1 MSYSYLNVS
10 KGTLKMNK
18 NQFPNESE
26 IIIRHT
32 QTWLLT
38 SNESVKSLALDMLA
52 PRLKKFAPENPTV
65 AEQENWEASVSR
77 MVHRYLKGTHP
88 MPLSW
93 KWQWLDCLPNK
104 YRDSALKEIHAVHGF
119 LDTLP
124 EIENGTVCD
133 ASINEVLESV
143 ASMVS
148 TAEPAHDGKY
158 DERDSIESSNQM
170 IDSLLGLAAKCLDE
184 ARKINAGT
192 GAVGTRHNI
201 HNFSM
206 SEAE

>member
-1 MSYSYLNVS
+1 
-10 KGTLKMNK
+10 MNK
-18 NQFPNESE
+18 VKFPNESE

-52 PRLKKFAPENPTV
+52 PRLKKFAPDNPTV
-65 AEQENWEASVSR
+65 AEQDNWEASVSR
-77 MVHRYLKGTHP
+77 MVHRYLKGTNP

-93 KWQWLDCLPNK
+93 KWQWLDCLPSK
-104 YRDSALKEIHAVHGF
+104 YRDSALRESHAVHGF

-124 EIENGTVCD
+124 DIEKGTVCN
-133 ASINEVLESV
+133 SSFNEVLESV

-148 TAEPAHDGKY
+148 TAQPAHDGKY
-158 DERDSIESSNQM
+158 DEKDSLESSNQM

-184 ARKINAGT
+184 VRKIHAGT

-201 HNFSM
+201 NNFSL
-206 SEAE
+206 SEVD

>member
-1 MSYSYLNVS
+1 
-10 KGTLKMNK
+10 MNK
-18 NQFPNESE
+18 VKFPNESE

-52 PRLKKFAPENPTV
+52 PRLKKFAPDNPTV
-65 AEQENWEASVSR
+65 AEQDNWEASVSR

-93 KWQWLDCLPNK
+93 KWQWLDCLPSK
-104 YRDSALKEIHAVHGF
+104 YRDSALREIHAVHGF

-124 EIENGTVCD
+124 DIEKGTVCN
-133 ASINEVLESV
+133 SSFNEVLESV

-148 TAEPAHDGKY
+148 TAQPAHDGKY
-158 DERDSIESSNQM
+158 DEKDSLESSNQM

-184 ARKINAGT
+184 ARKIHAGT

-201 HNFSM
+201 NNFSL

>member
-1 MSYSYLNVS
+1 MSYSCLNVS
-10 KGTLKMNK
+10 KGTLKMNR

-32 QTWLLT
+32 KEWLLT
-38 SNESVKSLALDMLA
+38 SNETVKSLALDMLA
-52 PRLKKFAPENPTV
+52 PRLEKTAPDNPTV
-65 AEQENWEASVSR
+65 ADQENWEASVSR
-77 MVHRYLKGTHP
+77 MVHRYMKGTHHL
-88 MPLSW
+88 PLSW
-93 KWQWLDCLPNK
+93 KWQWLDCLPVK
-104 YRDSALKEIHAVHGF
+104 SRDAALKEIHAIHGF

-124 EIENGTVCD
+124 EIESGTVCD

-158 DERDSIESSNQM
+158 DERDSIESSNKM

-184 ARKINAGT
+184 ARRINAGT
-192 GAVGTRHNI
+192 GAVGSRHNI
-201 HNFSM
+201 HSFSKN
-206 SEAE
+206 EAE

>member
-1 MSYSYLNVS
+1 MSYLHLNVS
-10 KGTLKMNK
+10 KGTLKVNNNK
-18 NQFPNESE
+18 FPNESE
-26 IIIRHT
+26 IIVRHT
-32 QTWLLT
+32 QNWLLT

-65 AEQENWEASVSR
+65 AEQDNWEASVSR

-93 KWQWLDCLPNK
+93 KWQWLDCLPKK
-104 YRDSALKEIHAVHGF
+104 YRDSALKEIYAIHGF

-124 EIENGTVCD
+124 EIESGTACD

-158 DERDSIESSNQM
+158 DEKDSLESSNQM

-201 HNFSM
+201 NNFSM
-206 SEAE
+206 SEVE